1 MSARNICIL
10 LLENDEADVF
20 LFRRALAQ
28 LRYPGDVRV
37 VGSVSEARAYLEGW
51 GAFRD
56 RTYYPYP
63 DLIVSDMNMPGETG
77 NAFLQW
83 LRTTHRFAHIPF
95 VFLSGSYLPPDKILA
110 QQLGASSFFRKS
122 GDIAEI
128 KERIAHMLKFIS
140 PDGPGGPGAEETP
153 R

>member
-1 MSARNICIL
+1 MSARNVCIL

-28 LRYPGDVRV
+28 LRYAGDVRV

-51 GAFRD
+51 GAFHD
-56 RTYYPYP
+56 RKYYPYP

-83 LRTTHRFAHIPF
+83 LRTNHRFTHIPF

-110 QQLGASSFFRKS
+110 EQLGASSFFRKS

-128 KERIAHMLKFIS
+128 KERIAHMLKFLPFDKGSGIG
-140 PDGPGGPGAEETP
+140 PDSTTG
-153 R
+153 